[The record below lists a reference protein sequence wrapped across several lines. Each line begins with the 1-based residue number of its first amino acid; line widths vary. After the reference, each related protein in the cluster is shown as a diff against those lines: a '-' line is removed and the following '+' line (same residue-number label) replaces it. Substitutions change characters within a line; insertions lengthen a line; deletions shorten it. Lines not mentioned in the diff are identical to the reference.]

1 VGKIVAS
8 ALKYPYLDCDTL
20 IEKMAGCTVA
30 EIFADEGE
38 ESFRDLESQVLHV
51 RPMCI
56 LLTTVTIATFCNVS
70 AGQMAY
76 NLPACARYQILLLYS
91 TLPCLIGCLVKRA
104 LCPVYFPKF

>member
-1 VGKIVAS
+1 MGKIVAS

-56 LLTTVTIATFCNVS
+56 LLIPVTIATFRRFQQ
-70 AGQMAY
+70 G
-76 NLPACARYQILLLYS
+76 R
-91 TLPCLIGCLVKRA
+91 
-104 LCPVYFPKF
+104 

>member
-1 VGKIVAS
+1 MGKIVAS

-56 LLTTVTIATFCNVS
+56 QIKPVTIATFHKIS
-70 AGQMAY
+70 AGQMTY
-76 NLPACARYQILLLYS
+76 NLPACARIKYCYS
-91 TLPCLIGCLVKRA
+91 TA
-104 LCPVYFPKF
+104 LYRV